1 MRHMGP
7 SDTEHGKKK
16 ALALTAHTPTQTN
29 CEAHL
34 IRVVFNRVGKAC
46 QIVRN
51 RVGKACW
58 IGPNC
63 VGKACRI
70 RANRVGKALKAQ
82 VEGNFEFYRPTIGR
96 RHA

>member
-1 MRHMGP
+1 MGP

-29 CEAHL
+29 CRTHPA
-34 IRVVFNRVGKAC
+34 RNVFAKVGKAC

-70 RANRVGKALKAQ
+70 KANHVGKALNAQ
-82 VEGNFEFYRPTIGR
+82 VEGNFEFYRPTIER
-96 RHA
+96 QQA